1 MTVDAFVAAREPYVV
16 AMRLIVE
23 LDMPDIDEEG
33 AEGSSNET
41 TELRD
46 HLLKL
51 LQRQAWKQIN
61 EVWLANNQSVSTDH
75 SLCHPLRFPYADD
88 QEFIATLANVFTDWM
103 EDLPEDE
110 CLEDD
115 LADPSNG
122 VTGNG
127 CDNGPASRFD
137 AIKTLA
143 QVLQANP
150 GANPTL
156 QGGVLFAQYAS
167 ASKNE
172 RELIKKI
179 SRRWAHGSV
188 SGYCLLLLRALHPHI
203 RLACFSVPKHLLC
216 AFFSRLMTMCS

>member
-1 MTVDAFVAAREPYVV
+1 MDAFVAAREPYVV

-23 LDMPDIDEEG
+23 LDMPDIDGDEDV
-33 AEGSSNET
+33 EGSSYEAT
-41 TELRD
+41 QLRER
-46 HLLKL
+46 LLKM

-75 SLCHPLRFPYADD
+75 AQCHPLRFPYTDD
-88 QEFIATLANVFTDWM
+88 QEFIASLANVFTDWM
-103 EDLPEDE
+103 EDVPDDDE
-110 CLEDD
+110 YVEDD

-188 SGYCLLLLRALHPHI
+188 RRYCVI
-203 RLACFSVPKHLLC
+203 RVSHTC
-216 AFFSRLMTMCS
+216 A